1 MVLST
6 MVMHH
11 SSAML
16 QRFAAAAARSNQ
28 KTTFVFANSIN
39 NSQAPF
45 GACLKTPIDYEI
57 LDLEK
62 WQVR

>member
-1 MVLST
+1 M

-16 QRFAAAAARSNQ
+16 QRFAVALAPSVL

-45 GACLKTPIDYEI
+45 GACLKTQVDYEI